1 MLESTFRVVKALT
14 GCMLC
19 ARLLKRGA
27 FEDSRGSA
35 KAEREL
41 AKEWTKDVQQHMDV
55 IYKHTNELAS
65 GAAELHDGSTQ
76 LAEAFRLG
84 DLPENVDTEVEQARR

>member
-1 MLESTFRVVKALT
+1 MKVLKVLT
-14 GCMLC
+14 GCLPC
-19 ARLLKRGA
+19 PRLLKRGA
-27 FEDSRGSA
+27 TEDSRGSA

-41 AKEWTKDVQQHMDV
+41 AKEWTKEVQQHMDV
-55 IYKHTNELAS
+55 IFKYTDELAG

-84 DLPENVDTEVEQARR
+84 RLPESINKEVEDARR